1 MEFPILTVLALLPA
15 VGALSLIFLRG
26 TLAKQVALAV
36 SVLVL
41 VLAIILAIQFDVGGG
56 MQFTE
61 QARWIAL
68 IGAYYA
74 LGLDG
79 IGLTLV
85 LLVAIVTPVVIIAS
99 WRDFDDRAAS
109 SKRAQNSEVLSSEG
123 RALSSEARALSLSR
137 GGATDRFTGSGRGPS
152 TEPGRDPST
161 DPGRD
166 PLTGSGS
173 TLAPRYGLHVFF
185 GLVLAVEACALF
197 LFLATDVF
205 LFYVFFEVIL
215 IPMYFL
221 IGGFGPGHGRTY
233 AAAKFLI
240 FGLLGGFVMLASVIG
255 LYVQSANVGEP
266 SYLLSTLSQLPLA
279 TGTGRWLFVGFMFAF
294 AIKAPLVP
302 LHTWLPDAAEESSP
316 GGAVMM
322 VGVMDKIGTFGMI
335 RFCLGLFP
343 EASQWATPVVLA
355 LAVISIIYGAILAIG
370 SRNVMRFIAY
380 TSISHFGF
388 IVLGIFAFT
397 TQSLVGSTLYMLNH
411 GLSTAALF
419 VAAGYLIRR
428 RGSRDIHAY
437 GGVER
442 TAPVLAGLLLFAG
455 LSTLSLP
462 GLSSFVSE
470 FMVLAGT
477 FTRHPVHASVS
488 TLAVVLAAL
497 YILIM
502 YQRTMTGA
510 VRPERPVRVRDV
522 NARERLAMAPL
533 VLLIVVLGVFPKPM
547 LAVIE
552 PAVSAAMQHVGV
564 TDPPPRVSA
573 EGGR

>member
-1 MEFPILTVLALLPA
+1 MDFPVLTLLALLPA
-15 VGALSLIFLRG
+15 VGAVAVVLAGAR
-26 TLAKQVALAV
+26 LAKQVALVAAV
-36 SVLVL
+36 ATAVVAGVVALR
-41 VLAIILAIQFDVGGG
+41 FTPGGG
-56 MQFTE
+56 QQFAE
-61 QARWIAL
+61 QVSWIRPL
-68 IGAYYA
+68 GAYYA

-85 LLVAIVTPVVIIAS
+85 LLVVIVTPVVIVAS
-99 WRDFDDRAAS
+99 WRDFD
-109 SKRAQNSEVLSSEG
+109 KIVPNQ
-123 RALSSEARALSLSR
+123 
-137 GGATDRFTGSGRGPS
+137 
-152 TEPGRDPST
+152 
-161 DPGRD
+161 
-166 PLTGSGS
+166 
-173 TLAPRYGLHVFF
+173 LAPKYDSRVFF
-185 GLVLAVEACALF
+185 ALVLAVETCALY

-221 IGGFGPGHGRTY
+221 IGGFGPGPRRTY

-255 LYVQSANVGEP
+255 LYVQSAAAGEA
-266 SYLLSTLSQLPLA
+266 SYLLSTLSGLEYG
-279 TGTGRWLFVGFMFAF
+279 TGTERWLFLGFMFAF

-316 GGAVMM
+316 GGATMM

-343 EASQWATPVVLA
+343 EASQWATPVVIV
-355 LAVISIIYGAILAIG
+355 LAVISILYGAILAIG
-370 SRNVMRFIAY
+370 SRDIMRFVAY

-388 IVLGIFAFT
+388 IVLGIFVFT

-419 VAAGYLIRR
+419 LAAGYLIK
-428 RGSRDIHAY
+428 RGRSRTITDY
-437 GGVER
+437 SGVQKA
-442 TAPVLAGLLLFAG
+442 APVLAGLMLFAG

-477 FTRHPVHASVS
+477 FSRFPAYAAVS
-488 TLAVVLAAL
+488 TLAIVLAAL

-502 YQRTMTGA
+502 YQRTMTGPLA
-510 VRPERPVRVRDV
+510 PSLLQIRDV
-522 NARERLAMAPL
+522 TRRERVAMAPL
-533 VLLIVVLGVFPKPM
+533 VLLILVLGSVPE
-547 LAVIE
+547 AD
-552 PAVSAAMQHVGV
+552 AGRDRADHRGQH
-564 TDPPPRVSA
+564 
-573 EGGR
+573 GRHRGE

>member
-1 MEFPILTVLALLPA
+1 MAFPILTALALLPA
-15 VGALSLIFLRG
+15 VGAVALIFLRG
-26 TLAKQVALAV
+26 ALAKQVALAV

-41 VLAIILAIQFDVGGG
+41 LLALILAVRFRVGGG

-61 QARWIAL
+61 QAHWIKPL
-68 IGAYYA
+68 GAYYA

-85 LLVAIVTPVVIIAS
+85 LLVSIVTPVVIVAS
-99 WRDFDDRAAS
+99 WRDFDA
-109 SKRAQNSEVLSSEG
+109 KRRTAE
-123 RALSSEARALSLSR
+123 
-137 GGATDRFTGSGRGPS
+137 
-152 TEPGRDPST
+152 
-161 DPGRD
+161 
-166 PLTGSGS
+166 
-173 TLAPRYGLHVFF
+173 LAPKYESHVFF
-185 GLVLAVEACALF
+185 ALVLAVETCALF

-215 IPMYFL
+215 VPMYFL
-221 IGGFGPGHGRTY
+221 IGGFGPGTRRTY

-255 LYVQSANVGEP
+255 LYALSAKAGGA
-266 SYLLSTLSQLPLA
+266 SYLLSTLSQLPMG

-302 LHTWLPDAAEESSP
+302 LHTWLPDAAEESTP

-343 EASQWATPVVLA
+343 EASRWATPVVLV

-370 SRNVMRFIAY
+370 SKDLMRFIAY

-397 TQSLVGSTLYMLNH
+397 SQSLVGSTLYMLNH

-419 VAAGYLIRR
+419 VMAGYLIRR
-428 RGSRDIHAY
+428 RGSRSIPDYA
-437 GGVER
+437 GVDQV
-442 TAPVLAGLLLFAG
+442 APVLAGLLLFAG

-477 FTRHPVHASVS
+477 FSRHPAYAVVS

-497 YILIM
+497 YILIA
-502 YQRTMTGA
+502 YQRTMTGP
-510 VRPERPVRVRDV
+510 VRPELAGMKDLGR
-522 NARERLAMAPL
+522 RERLAMAPL
-533 VLLIVVLGVFPKPM
+533 VFLILLLGVFPKPM

-552 PAVSAAMQHVGV
+552 PAVQSAMQHVGV
-564 TDPPPRVSA
+564 TDPQPRVSA
-573 EGGR
+573 EGNR

>member
-1 MEFPILTVLALLPA
+1 MEMGFPILTVLALLPA
-15 VGALSLIFLRG
+15 VGAVSLIFLRG
-26 TLAKQVALAV
+26 ALAKQVALAV
-36 SVLVL
+36 SVLAL
-41 VLAIILAIQFDVGGG
+41 LLAVFLTMQFDIGGG
-56 MQFTE
+56 MQFSE
-61 QARWIAL
+61 QVTWIAPL
-68 IGAYYA
+68 GAYYA

-85 LLVAIVTPVVIIAS
+85 LLVAIVTPVVIMAS
-99 WRDFDDRAAS
+99 WRDFDATALPS
-109 SKRAQNSEVLSSEG
+109 AEPAPSSE
-123 RALSSEARALSLSR
+123 ERALSLSQA
-137 GGATDRFTGSGRGPS
+137 GAAGPS
-152 TEPGRDPST
+152 TGAGRDLSKRWGRDPST
-161 DPGRD
+161 GLGPD
-166 PLTGSGS
+166 PLPGSAS

-185 GLVLAVEACALF
+185 SLVLAVESCALF

-255 LYVQSANVGEP
+255 LYVQSARVGEP
-266 SYLLSTLSQLPLA
+266 SYLLSTLSSLPL
-279 TGTGRWLFVGFMFAF
+279 GTDAGRWLFVGFMFAF
-294 AIKAPLVP
+294 AIKAPMVP

-316 GGAVMM
+316 GGAV
-322 VGVMDKIGTFGMI
+322 VMDKIGTFGMI

-370 SRNVMRFIAY
+370 SRNMMRFIAY

-397 TQSLVGSTLYMLNH
+397 TQSMVGSTLYMLNH

-419 VAAGYLIRR
+419 VVAGYLIRR

-477 FTRHPVHASVS
+477 FTRHPVHATVS
-488 TLAVVLAAL
+488 TLAIVLAAL

-510 VRPERPVRVRDV
+510 VQPERPVRVRDV
-522 NARERLAMAPL
+522 SARERLAMAPL

-552 PAVSAAMQHVGV
+552 PAVSVLMQHVGV
-564 TDPPPRVSA
+564 TDPQPRITA